1 MADRQYSTILLYLVL
16 ASGIASA
23 SDSRYGT
30 ARNGTLQIERYS
42 AVAGG
47 KLLPGFLFMQ
57 GESDGL
63 EQG

>member
-1 MADRQYSTILLYLVL
+1 MADCQYFTILLCLVL
-16 ASGIASA
+16 AIGIANA
-23 SDSRYGT
+23 SDARYGT

-42 AVAGG
+42 AVAAG